1 MYQFTIQT
9 DQSMLIEK
17 TPRSDGK
24 FYGHQCLKQHTVA
37 FYHDNYFSGGRWQLQ
52 GSIEN
57 MICTL
62 KNDVRPYSE
71 VVLLD
76 AFNHLSQVLE
86 QDLQLIIKRLHFQ
99 HKLIVCVVP
108 RAKREEHYVPNQR
121 LFRQAVQD
129 VIRGWGN
136 IEDGSHYILRHTDT
150 ITTHLTHH
158 TTLPAGHPPRVYC
171 GITNE
176 TCSISA
182 NVQGGDILL
191 IDDLYTKGVGID
203 EDCIQA
209 LYDNGANSVILY
221 TIGRTVKSFQQPAT
235 LVS

>member
-9 DQSMLIEK
+9 SQSMLIEK

-24 FYGHQCLKQHTVA
+24 FYGHECLKHHTVA
-37 FYHDNYFSGGRWQLQ
+37 FYHDNYFGGGRWRQQ
-52 GSIEN
+52 GTIEN

-62 KNDVRPYSE
+62 KNDITPYPE
-71 VVLLD
+71 VVLVD
-76 AFNHLSQVLE
+76 AFNQLTKVLK
-86 QDLQLIIKRLHFQ
+86 QDLLQVINHLHF
-99 HKLIVCVVP
+99 HRKLIVCVVP
-108 RAKREEHYVPNQR
+108 RAKREEHYAPNQR
-121 LFRQAVQD
+121 LFRQSVQE
-129 VIRGWGN
+129 VIRSWGN
-136 IEDGSHYILRHTDT
+136 IEDGSYYILRHTDT
-150 ITTHLTHH
+150 VTTHLTHH
-158 TTLPAGHPPRVYC
+158 TSLPAGHTPRVYC

-221 TIGRTVKSFQQPAT
+221 TIGRTVKPFQQPAT